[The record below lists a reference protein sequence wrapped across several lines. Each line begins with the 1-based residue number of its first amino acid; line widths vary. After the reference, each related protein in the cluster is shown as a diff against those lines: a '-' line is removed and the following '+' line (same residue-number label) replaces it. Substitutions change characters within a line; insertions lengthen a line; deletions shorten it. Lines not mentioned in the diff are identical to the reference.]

1 MVHEAEHVEKAS
13 EAIGGE
19 IVGYSGSELTA
30 YGGRKRRKGSKQRK
44 GSRKGSRKGTRKGS
58 RKHKGGSNE
67 ELVGG
72 KRSRSKKTTKGK
84 RSAWITHVLNF
95 AKDNGMKYPEALK
108 DKRCRATYKKM

>member
-1 MVHEAEHVEKAS
+1 MVHLQEHVDKAS
-13 EAIGGE
+13 EATGGE

-44 GSRKGSRKGTRKGS
+44 GSRKGTRKGS
-58 RKHKGGSNE
+58 RKHKSGSNE

-72 KRSRSKKTTKGK
+72 KRRRSKKTTKGK
-84 RSAWITHVLNF
+84 RSAWITHVLKF

-108 DKRCRATYKKM
+108 DKKCSATYKKM

>member
-1 MVHEAEHVEKAS
+1 MVHLPEHVEKAQDPT
-13 EAIGGE
+13 GGE

-44 GSRKGSRKGTRKGS
+44 GSRKGTRKGS

-72 KRSRSKKTTKGK
+72 KRRRSKKTTKGK

-95 AKDNGMKYPEALK
+95 AKDNGIKYPQALK
-108 DKRCRATYKKM
+108 DKRCRSTYKKM